1 MYLNEILYEG
11 IMNIGHKPTVSE
23 DTRLSLEVHIF
34 DFNDDIYGADL
45 TVHFKKFIRDEIKFS
60 SIDELT
66 QQISKDIE
74 DINKN

>member
-1 MYLNEILYEG
+1 
-11 IMNIGHKPTVSE
+11 MN
-23 DTRLSLEVHIF
+23 SLKNIWSQ
-34 DFNDDIYGADL
+34 
-45 TVHFKKFIRDEIKFS
+45 FKKFIRDEIKFS